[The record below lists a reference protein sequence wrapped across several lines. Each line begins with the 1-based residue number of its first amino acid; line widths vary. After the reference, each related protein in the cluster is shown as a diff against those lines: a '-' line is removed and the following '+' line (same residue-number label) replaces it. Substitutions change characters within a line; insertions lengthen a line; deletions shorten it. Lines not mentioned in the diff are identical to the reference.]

1 MKMEQP
7 LHQKIVLYSDYQR
20 MIQDFDKL
28 RRNYINIGALVQAD
42 MTNRVITYDPNVNT
56 VEKWNIPIEERKPL
70 KQIRF
75 CYVRVDLS
83 YEYLSGMMADEVDG
97 SRVLSRI
104 DEARERVAA
113 EISLLKTRMSNT
125 RRAIEKKKEK

>member
-1 MKMEQP
+1 
-7 LHQKIVLYSDYQR
+7 

-75 CYVRVDLS
+75 CYVPVDLS

>member
-1 MKMEQP
+1 MEQP

-75 CYVRVDLS
+75 CYVTVDLS

>member
-20 MIQDFDKL
+20 MIQDFNKL

-75 CYVRVDLS
+75 CYVPVDLS